1 MTRAMP
7 STEDPVRL
15 IFARHG
21 ETEWN
26 KHVRFRGRADVALND
41 VGMDQARRI
50 ARRLSSVPVAAIYA
64 SPLGRTIKTAT
75 PIAAAHG
82 LAIVPEEALID
93 FDYGAWQGK
102 TPAEVADSDAA
113 RYQRWLT
120 DPARVRIPQGETLG
134 RVRDRVLRAI
144 RHIARRHPRD
154 TVVVVSHDM
163 IGRVLVVGLL
173 GLPLAAIW
181 RIGQDNG
188 ALSVFESRK
197 NSWSVIS
204 VNDTG
209 HLAGSESTDRDD
221 RQIVRDPVQIE
232 AVS

>member
-1 MTRAMP
+1 MP
-7 STEDPVRL
+7 STERRMRL
-15 IFARHG
+15 IFVRHG
-21 ETEWN
+21 ETDWN
-26 KHVRFRGRADVALND
+26 KHPRFRGRADVALND
-41 VGMDQARRI
+41 VGMDQARRV

-82 LAIVPEEALID
+82 LKIVPEEALID

-102 TPAEVADSDAA
+102 TPAEVAESGAD
-113 RYQRWLT
+113 RYRRWLT
-120 DPARVRIPQGETLG
+120 DPARVRIPHGETLG
-134 RVRDRVLRAI
+134 RVRDRVLRAT
-144 RHIARRHPRD
+144 RNIARRHPRG

-209 HLAGSESTDRDD
+209 HLAGSELAAAHGRARGS
-221 RQIVRDPVQIE
+221 V
-232 AVS
+232 